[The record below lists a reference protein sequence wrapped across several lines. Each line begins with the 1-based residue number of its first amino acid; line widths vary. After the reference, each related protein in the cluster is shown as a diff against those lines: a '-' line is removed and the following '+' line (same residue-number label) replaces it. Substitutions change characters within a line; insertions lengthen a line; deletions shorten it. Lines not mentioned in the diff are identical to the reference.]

1 MQKSSIFEM
10 IDGVME
16 RWRIAVL
23 AKVILWHLY
32 KGFHSL
38 SQFDAVCELDAIF
51 QTIFVIFLLEIK
63 NLLVV
68 MDFLEF
74 IFHPY

>member
-10 IDGVME
+10 IDGVIE
-16 RWRIAVL
+16 RWGIAVL
-23 AKVILWHLY
+23 AKVILWYLY

-38 SQFDAVCELDAIF
+38 SQFDAVCKLYTIL
-51 QTIFVIFLLEIK
+51 QTIFAVFLLEVK
-63 NLLVV
+63 NFLVV